1 MFDFAFGD
9 EEFSWRNKYLLKVRS
24 ESPLKI
30 TRCQA
35 QGQKQ
40 RDEIHQNAH
49 LIVWK
54 KMRTIDCFQDLE
66 LLLKI
71 LKFCSLLRVPIFV
84 VSVCRISYFLIEAE
98 SLHSVCVSQLCPILF
113 DPMDCSPPGSSL
125 HGIFRARMLEWI
137 AISFSRGSFRP
148 RDQTQ
153 VSCIAGRFF
162 TI

>member
-1 MFDFAFGD
+1 MFDITFWD
-9 EEFSWRNKYLLKVRS
+9 EEFSWRNRYLLKVRS
-24 ESPLKI
+24 ESLLKVMK
-30 TRCQA
+30 CQA
-35 QGQKQ
+35 QGQKP

-71 LKFCSLLRVPIFV
+71 LKFCSLIRVPIFV
-84 VSVCRISYFLIEAE
+84 VSVCQISYFLREAK
-98 SLHSVCVSQLCPILF
+98 SLYSVCVSQLYLTLC

-125 HGIFRARMLEWI
+125 HGIFWARILEWI
-137 AISFSRGSFRP
+137 AISFSRRSSQP

-153 VSCIAGRFF
+153 VSCIAGRLF